1 MSLGMKITETQKR
14 EYRAQGFWGDD
25 TLLDY
30 WNRSFLNYP
39 QQIAVVDLQG
49 TQLTFAKVNDAAGRV
64 ASFLQ
69 ETGVR
74 AGDFVS
80 VQLPGW
86 SEFMI
91 IYVACLKVGAVINP
105 ILPSLREDELEY
117 ILNKCETKVLF
128 IPASF
133 KNFDYPSML
142 KVLAPKIP
150 SLKQVIR
157 VDKDFLANEEQ
168 SLNNILRFYTPL
180 REKCHYGAD
189 DLAAVL
195 FTSGTEGRPK
205 GVMLTHNNIISSELA
220 YANRFQLT
228 SQDSIFMPGP
238 VAHATGFHHG
248 ITVTALTGAK
258 CVLQDIYKPDTCLAL
273 IERERCTCGNGAT
286 PIIYDLIQALQDNPY
301 DISSLRFFLCGGSP
315 VPRHMVKQ
323 AMDAGFKVFGVY
335 GSTESVPHAA
345 SRLDDSDELIIN
357 TDGIAFDG
365 IEIKVVD
372 VNRQMVTSGVEGE
385 EASRGPNV
393 FVGYLKEPELTNRV
407 LDNDGWYFSGDLCR
421 MDQNGYIRITG
432 RKKDIIIRGGEN
444 ISSNEVEHIL
454 LQHPNVS
461 EAGVVGMPDSRLGE
475 RTCAFVVLKDFA
487 KGLTLEEV
495 REFFASMNVAI
506 YKYPERIEIRESLP
520 ITEAYKIKKYI
531 LREEIK
537 NLLMQPATV

>member
-1 MSLGMKITETQKR
+1 
-14 EYRAQGFWGDD
+14 
-25 TLLDY
+25 
-30 WNRSFLNYP
+30 
-39 QQIAVVDLQG
+39 
-49 TQLTFAKVNDAAGRV
+49 
-64 ASFLQ
+64 
-69 ETGVR
+69 
-74 AGDFVS
+74 
-80 VQLPGW
+80 
-86 SEFMI
+86 
-91 IYVACLKVGAVINP
+91 
-105 ILPSLREDELEY
+105 
-117 ILNKCETKVLF
+117 
-128 IPASF
+128 
-133 KNFDYPSML
+133 
-142 KVLAPKIP
+142 
-150 SLKQVIR
+150 
-157 VDKDFLANEEQ
+157 
-168 SLNNILRFYTPL
+168 
-180 REKCHYGAD
+180 
-189 DLAAVL
+189 
-195 FTSGTEGRPK
+195 
-205 GVMLTHNNIISSELA
+205 
-220 YANRFQLT
+220 
-228 SQDSIFMPGP
+228 
-238 VAHATGFHHG
+238 
-248 ITVTALTGAK
+248 
-258 CVLQDIYKPDTCLAL
+258 
-273 IERERCTCGNGAT
+273 
-286 PIIYDLIQALQDNPY
+286 
-301 DISSLRFFLCGGSP
+301 
-315 VPRHMVKQ
+315 MVKQ

-407 LDNDGWYFSGDLCR
+407 LDDDGWYFSGDLCR

-520 ITEAYKIKKYI
+520 RTEAYKIKKYI